1 MNSRKIHLLRYCVIT
16 LVLSANILLMGCC
29 HENVPPL
36 ETQKP
41 DALAWVSYTH
51 PAIPYSLRY
60 PDLFSVEEEKVGSV
74 FFRYGC
80 GVPVV
85 VRFHDET
92 EGRRRGAWFGH
103 KPVEDIQLH
112 GHAGKKYIYEH
123 NDGPFSVRTVA
134 YVVPFRD
141 RYLGLEFRTPG
152 ELNEVQKR
160 IFDSFA
166 IPSE

>member
-1 MNSRKIHLLRYCVIT
+1 MNSRKIYLLRYCLIT
-16 LVLSANILLMGCC
+16 LVLGANLLLPGCC

-41 DALAWVSYTH
+41 DALTWAAYTH
-51 PAIPYSLRY
+51 STIPYSLRY
-60 PDLFSVEEEKVGSV
+60 PELFSVDEEKAGSV

-85 VRFHDET
+85 VRFHDEK

-103 KPVEDIQLH
+103 EPVEDIRLY
-112 GHAGKKYIYEH
+112 GHAGKKYIYDH

-134 YVVPFRD
+134 YVIPFRD
-141 RYLGLEFRTPG
+141 KFLALEFRTPG
-152 ELNEVQKR
+152 ELNAVQER
-160 IFDSFA
+160 ILESFA
-166 IPSE
+166 VSAE